1 MAVWATERL
10 RHAAAESWKT
20 LDSTFRSFRLKGK
33 EMSFIDLGIKFDALG
48 IGTALKLHRL
58 RVPANQ
64 RPYAWTDD
72 HVSVLFEDLA
82 AAFSRQRSAYFLGTI
97 VLTLGNEA
105 AQASNARLEVADGQQ
120 RLATTSILIA
130 AIRDYLYSKDQAGKA
145 TAEKYTTEFLLEY
158 DEFANDS
165 VPKLQ
170 LNAEDSQ
177 FFLRAILSR
186 PDSPDRA
193 SAIAMPKGSSNVRLQ
208 AAALAAKSHVV
219 KIVAPYSEKEGRLR
233 LLEWMKFLEEN
244 VAVIVI
250 RTTGQ
255 IDAYKMFETLND
267 RGLKASQIDILK
279 NFLFFQA
286 ANRTDEVQPR
296 WLSMVS
302 KIESYDDD
310 LLLDYVRHFWISR
323 NGPTKAPELAARF
336 SSAIEGERQALET
349 VIELDETASNYIA
362 LLTSLQSPSLS
373 GYSQEARLDLYTVA
387 MVLGIEQIRPLM
399 LAVLRSFSIEE
410 GKAAFRM
417 FVSWSVRFLVAGGG
431 GGGVLDR
438 HYGRRAQEITGG
450 NIQTAK
456 QLSERM
462 REFVPSDT
470 DFRVAFE
477 RHRVTKSSLAR
488 YYLRSLERLKT
499 NQLPPHLAEYEAPE
513 TQANLEHIMPESAA
527 RTWGLPQE
535 QVEAFYKRLGN
546 MCLLSPRQNVGLGNV
561 LFSERRGIYTESP
574 YLLTQEIGSYH
585 TWGSE
590 EIETRQK
597 ALAELAPRVWPI

>member
-1 MAVWATERL
+1 MNFTQ
-10 RHAAAESWKT
+10 
-20 LDSTFRSFRLKGK
+20 
-33 EMSFIDLGIKFDALG
+33 LGIEFDALG

-72 HVSVLFEDLA
+72 HVSILFEDLS

-97 VLTLGNEA
+97 VLTQSAEPALTNN
-105 AQASNARLEVADGQQ
+105 NARLEVADGQQ
-120 RLATTSILIA
+120 RLATTSILIS
-130 AIRDYLYSKDQAGKA
+130 AIRDYLYTKEDQAGRA

-177 FFLRAILSR
+177 YFLRAILSR
-186 PDSPDRA
+186 PDSPDRG
-193 SAIAMPKGSSNVRLQ
+193 SATATPRGSSNFRLQ
-208 AAALAAKSHVV
+208 AAFSAAKSHVE

-233 LLEWMKFLEEN
+233 LLEWMKFLEDN

-286 ANRTDEVQPR
+286 ANRTGEVQPR

-336 SSAIEGERQALET
+336 SSAIGGERQALET
-349 VIELDETASNYIA
+349 VIELDETASNYLA
-362 LLTSLQSPSLS
+362 LLTSLQSPALA
-373 GYSQEARLDLYTVA
+373 GYSQETRLDIYTV
-387 MVLGIEQIRPLM
+387 VTLLGIEQIRPLM
-399 LAVLRSFSIEE
+399 LAVLRVFTVDEAQ
-410 GKAAFRM
+410 KAFRM

-438 HYGRRAQEITGG
+438 HYGKRAQEIT
-450 NIQTAK
+450 NKTIQTAK
-456 QLSERM
+456 QLAEQM
-462 REFVPSDT
+462 RDFVPSDT

-477 RHRVTKSSLAR
+477 RHRVTKSALAR

-499 NQLPPHLAEYEAPE
+499 HQSPPHLAEYEAPE
-513 TQANLEHIMPESAA
+513 TQANLEHVMPESAS
-527 RTWGLPQE
+527 RTWGLSQE
-535 QVEAFYKRLGN
+535 QVESFYKRLGN
-546 MCLLSPRQNVGLGNV
+546 MCLLSPRQNVGIGNLPFV
-561 LFSERRGIYTESP
+561 ERRAIYAESP
-574 YLLTQEIGSYH
+574 YVLTQEVGEYLS
-585 TWGSE
+585 WGGE

-597 ALAELAPRVWPI
+597 QLAELAPQVWLI